1 MFTHGYIRWTSG
13 FWWGGG
19 GVLLCMGT
27 WVHNYYTIHNVIHRR
42 AADTGRAAN
51 FRRNHRRF
59 KSTNFNVLYFPLL
72 LPRMLLSKESRMQM
86 AIAAW
91 KEKKTRSIL
100 EAARVFEVPESTPS
114 HSACWDQTMI
124 RTSEAHIN
132 SHRLT
137 ETKEKSFIKKILD
150 ADKQGVPIQPEFL
163 CGMAEILLHE

>member
-1 MFTHGYIRWTSG
+1 MASPGHGSSQLADSDNHSPCIPNSTLVDLRVWHVICPFILYHICIELLVMFTHGYIRWTSG

-91 KEKKTRSIL
+91 KEKKNQVNLRS
-100 EAARVFEVPESTPS
+100 
-114 HSACWDQTMI
+114 C
-124 RTSEAHIN
+124 
-132 SHRLT
+132 
-137 ETKEKSFIKKILD
+137 
-150 ADKQGVPIQPEFL
+150 
-163 CGMAEILLHE
+163 